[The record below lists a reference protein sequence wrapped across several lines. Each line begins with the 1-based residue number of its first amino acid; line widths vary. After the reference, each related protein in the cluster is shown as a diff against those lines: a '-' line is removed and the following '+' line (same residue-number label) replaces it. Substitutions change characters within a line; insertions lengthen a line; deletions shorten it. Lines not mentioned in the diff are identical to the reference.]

1 METGEA
7 FDPHRHMAMG
17 TEPNPG
23 KPNGAVSRVLLT
35 GYMWNGQ
42 VFRTAQVVVVK
53 NEA

>member
-1 METGEA
+1 
-7 FDPHRHMAMG
+7 MG

-35 GYMWNGQ
+35 GYLWNGQ

-53 NEA
+53 NGEA